1 VNATLSVP
9 LVEGRGL
16 SKAYPGVLALDDVS
30 FDIEA
35 GEVVGLVGM
44 NGAGKSTL
52 IKMLAGAGTPDA
64 GTIFV
69 DGEATQLGS
78 PQSATQVGLAFVH
91 QELADVPNLSVADN
105 VFLGL
110 GLPKIGPFI
119 KERELHSR
127 AKTLLELL
135 EAQISPRAKVGVLSP
150 VQQRLVMIA
159 HALAQRA
166 RMIVLDEPS
175 TALTG
180 AEVEHLHSI
189 IRRLSEDGKAVLYVS
204 HRLSEIRSLTSRILV
219 MRDGKMVD
227 NRPTSD
233 VSHAE
238 LVRLIVGSSSAGIDI
253 KRRARATPAEEPNQT
268 ELLRVDDVRVEPLVK
283 RASLTINAGEV
294 VGIAGL
300 LGSGRTEIARVIAGA
315 LRPTA
320 GRIVLKGDEVKLRS
334 PADAINAGV
343 VLLPEDR
350 RAEGNILDLT
360 LRENVT
366 LPSLKRV
373 RLNRFLPMPSRAK
386 ERRTT
391 ASVSKELQI
400 RSAGS
405 ETPVRWLSGGNQQKV
420 LFAKWL
426 TRGADVLVL
435 DEPTQGID
443 VGAKEEIFDVIDRL
457 RAEGKGVLFISS
469 DFSELV
475 RICDHVVVLREGETV
490 ARFSGDEITE
500 HSLVEACYSVTGGS

>member
-1 VNATLSVP
+1 
-9 LVEGRGL
+9 
-16 SKAYPGVLALDDVS
+16 
-30 FDIEA
+30 
-35 GEVVGLVGM
+35 
-44 NGAGKSTL
+44 
-52 IKMLAGAGTPDA
+52 
-64 GTIFV
+64 
-69 DGEATQLGS
+69 
-78 PQSATQVGLAFVH
+78 
-91 QELADVPNLSVADN
+91 
-105 VFLGL
+105 
-110 GLPKIGPFI
+110 
-119 KERELHSR
+119 
-127 AKTLLELL
+127 
-135 EAQISPRAKVGVLSP
+135 
-150 VQQRLVMIA
+150 
-159 HALAQRA
+159 
-166 RMIVLDEPS
+166 
-175 TALTG
+175 
-180 AEVEHLHSI
+180 
-189 IRRLSEDGKAVLYVS
+189 
-204 HRLSEIRSLTSRILV
+204 
-219 MRDGKMVD
+219 
-227 NRPTSD
+227 
-233 VSHAE
+233 
-238 LVRLIVGSSSAGIDI
+238 
-253 KRRARATPAEEPNQT
+253 
-268 ELLRVDDVRVEPLVK
+268 VEPLVT

-300 LGSGRTEIARVIAGA
+300 LGSGRTEIARLISGA

-320 GRIVLKGDEVKLRS
+320 GRIVLKGGEVKLRS
-334 PADAINAGV
+334 PAEAIKAGV

-391 ASVSKELQI
+391 ASVSKDLQI
-400 RSAGS
+400 RSAGP

-490 ARFSGDEITE
+490 ARFSGDDITE